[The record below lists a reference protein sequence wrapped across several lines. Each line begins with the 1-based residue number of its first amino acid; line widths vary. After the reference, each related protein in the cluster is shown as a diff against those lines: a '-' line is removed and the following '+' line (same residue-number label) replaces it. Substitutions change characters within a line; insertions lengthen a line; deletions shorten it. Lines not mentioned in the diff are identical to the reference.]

1 MSNYGNDKIVDIRS
15 AKRSSDERTG
25 KRGRNKKI
33 SPEFIG
39 VIIFAFVFIYMIIYA
54 FFLSNK
60 DHVPIYEVQAEEE
73 NTQQTYKGIA
83 LRDES
88 IISCDYSGNINYYVQ
103 NGKKTAKNGIVYSI
117 DEGSTRSGEIT
128 SLSGI
133 DRLADNDIKSIKNVI
148 YGYLDDYSDFR
159 LNEVNEFKNEI
170 SDTIYSLVNDN
181 SIENMK
187 KIGADSS
194 NSAFHIKRTD
204 VAGVISYKTD
214 SVCGLGFDDLKPEM
228 FQDSYDF
235 KTKNIKSTGLVGQGE
250 PVCRIVTDDNWKIA
264 VKIPEELYV
273 RFIERDSISLY
284 INDYYVPVTG
294 SVQTLQRD
302 SDYYVLISIDKYMS
316 MYIDH
321 RVLDIKFVMNDET
334 GLKIPVSSK
343 VDKAFYIVPMS
354 VFVED
359 ESYRANMLLRE
370 CSDKEG
376 GFMYEQVYI
385 DKFFTDNTY
394 AYVDTKYLND
404 GDVLVNNE
412 TGERY
417 SVHATGTIEGVFNV
431 NKGFNQFVRIEK
443 IRANGEYI
451 IIRNNT
457 PDGLRIY
464 DHIALN
470 AKDAQDLAI
479 IY

>member
-1 MSNYGNDKIVDIRS
+1 MIGCLRCGLLCCIWCYVQKRDDI
-15 AKRSSDERTG
+15 
-25 KRGRNKKI
+25 N
-33 SPEFIG
+33 EFRRKS
-39 VIIFAFVFIYMIIYA
+39 IYA
-54 FFLSNK
+54 VAIAWLLFFVNASPSPYWIVVMYPFLFLMMFMNYDRIRINLLLESGFTLTMFLVYLVDTFWVYGGANNL
-60 DHVPIYEVQAEEE
+60 DYLIL
-73 NTQQTYKGIA
+73 KGIVPEGHVSTT
-83 LRDES
+83 D
-88 IISCDYSGNINYYVQ
+88 GPYVARYL
-103 NGKKTAKNGIVYSI
+103 NNLGI
-117 DEGSTRSGEIT
+117 GSVM
-128 SLSGI
+128 
-133 DRLADNDIKSIKNVI
+133 NVI
-148 YGYLDDYSDFR
+148 YGYLDDYSDSR